1 MDKNC
6 YVDARTGAQGKKMNK
21 KVKKTL
27 FGFCFLFLCSL
38 VYVECTNK
46 IFIIYPKENDF
57 SLENNIV
64 ASVRHQESWI
74 DIDIG
79 TFFDK
84 YGINCDLHFSYE
96 EIPDEIKITRFAL
109 EIPSKK
115 LKIQKQLDSS
125 CYIGEELGYKLLS
138 NNETILVED
147 MLTFYKI
154 KHKNPF
160 TQVYLYWRLYNA
172 KECFLTYEIE
182 YKIKNNTY
190 STEIKFPFTMKPH
203 TSIRFIDT
211 ALSV

>member
-1 MDKNC
+1 MVLNDCHKNAC

-46 IFIIYPKENDF
+46 KFIIYPRENDF

-74 DIDIG
+74 YIDIG

-84 YGINCDLHFSYE
+84 YGINCNLHFSYE
-96 EIPDEIKITRFAL
+96 EIPDEIKITRFDL

-125 CYIGEELGYKLLS
+125 CYIGEKLGYNERGK
-138 NNETILVED
+138 NETILVED

-154 KHKNPF
+154 KHKNPLNDF
-160 TQVYLYWRLYNA
+160 SLFVK
-172 KECFLTYEIE
+172 KEVA
-182 YKIKNNTY
+182 
-190 STEIKFPFTMKPH
+190 S
-203 TSIRFIDT
+203 S
-211 ALSV
+211 